1 MFLLW
6 ISHLFFFFFFE
17 WRFFHPKD
25 VPAGVSVGKKTWPQI
40 MYRESY
46 EVHDM
51 AAGVDLF
58 FIFYFLFLVSFF
70 HFLFEFPSFLGGKW
84 DAWLNVPKQW
94 A

>member
-1 MFLLW
+1 
-6 ISHLFFFFFFE
+6 
-17 WRFFHPKD
+17 
-25 VPAGVSVGKKTWPQI
+25 